1 MDEFSKN
8 RSSSWPA
15 KSKFWKK
22 KLDDFSR
29 IINYLRKL
37 VLKSQLFLQYE
48 NQVMNSHG
56 NK

>member
-1 MDEFSKN
+1 MSFPKIGLAHDPQN
-8 RSSSWPA
+8 RN
-15 KSKFWKK
+15 FEKK